1 MIMCSELLSV
11 RTFGVARVMM
21 ALCVFFCHVF
31 ERFNYI
37 GFLFVGVFF
46 FMSGYG
52 MEIGNRRKES
62 LERLVPYIFLFAW
75 FSLLYFF
82 FYRVWVYPSGWF
94 LVVYFVVM
102 LMYRFLS
109 NIYALAVAFLVFGVF
124 MYICGFENGWSA
136 SYGGFLFGVYF
147 ARNRSFFV
155 LPFTMLLVP
164 VSIMFFFRVEIS
176 LWFLIPLFSW
186 LVFFLSSLPS
196 FRFLSFM
203 SRYTFYFY
211 CVHCLV
217 LGLFG
222 ATWTLGG
229 VPSMIT
235 VLLSF
240 VFSCILSVFFKDYL
254 FSYPRNLQ

>member
-1 MIMCSELLSV
+1 MFVDLLSV

-31 ERFNYI
+31 EWFNYF

-102 LMYRFLS
+102 VMYRFLS

-124 MYICGFENGWSA
+124 MYFCGFENGWSA

-147 ARNRSFFV
+147 ARNRSFYV

-164 VSIMFFFRVEIS
+164 VSIMFFYRVEIS

-186 LVFFLSSLPS
+186 LVFLVCSLPFLRFLSSL
-196 FRFLSFM
+196 

-211 CVHCLV
+211 CVHCLI

-229 VPSMIT
+229 SPSVMG
-235 VLLSF
+235 
-240 VFSCILSVFFKDYL
+240 CIAAFLVSVGVSVFLKDSL
-254 FSYPRNLQ
+254 FSYPKIQKAG